1 MAHQELQLSRLGNG
15 CWSYGGGDYWGDRDQ
30 SETNKIVDVS
40 LDRGITYFDTAEGY
54 YDGGSETSLGIA
66 LKHRRDEALIG
77 TKVSPSHARPSDLRR
92 SCEASLRRLQ
102 TDYIDYYMMH
112 WPINDPEI
120 SVEEAFREM
129 ENLKKEGKI
138 RHIGISNFGVT
149 QMEELIGL
157 GIDVSVNQLAYNVIS
172 RAIEFDIIPY
182 CKKHNISIV
191 GYMPLMQ
198 GLLSGK
204 YNDLEDLPL
213 IRKRTRHFNSKAPES
228 LARHGEEGCE
238 EELKLALN
246 ELQRFSDNKGI
257 TMSTLAL
264 AWSMNKI
271 ECTIVG
277 SSSLEQLNQNIAAS
291 EVKLSVDELEAID
304 RITDPIKAIL
314 GANADLWQTGERVRV
329 R

>member
-157 GIDVSVNQLAYNVIS
+157 GIDVSVNQLVYNVIS

-182 CKKHNISIV
+182 CKKHNI
-191 GYMPLMQ
+191 
-198 GLLSGK
+198 
-204 YNDLEDLPL
+204 PL
-213 IRKRTRHFNSKAPES
+213 IRIPYSDYDKLTVDYLKEIIKNTTEIPNTEES
-228 LARHGEEGCE
+228 
-238 EELKLALN
+238 
-246 ELQRFSDNKGI
+246 Q
-257 TMSTLAL
+257 
-264 AWSMNKI
+264 
-271 ECTIVG
+271 
-277 SSSLEQLNQNIAAS
+277 
-291 EVKLSVDELEAID
+291 EVTE
-304 RITDPIKAIL
+304 
-314 GANADLWQTGERVRV
+314 
-329 R
+329 